1 MSFPGPSSPQRL
13 PGLSL
18 VPVPLPLPKAQSHP
32 APLPHLQPPHRA
44 GPAGSLGTGV
54 PPPHPASP
62 TGTVGGWPCPGF
74 GLSVLPPHVASL
86 ILFLPRILG
95 GGLGFWDLREG
106 RRGHGA
112 HGRVGALGLRCRRG
126 PTQPVPGAAGA
137 AGPVLGVGSA
147 PSCPP
152 LTLRSLSPGPWGV
165 EAPGEAAAAAV
176 RALSAR
182 LLGLA
187 ADLARD
193 PDPSVYLA
201 LRLASDHS
209 LRGEERYLARLQ
221 DAFQRRY
228 GRSLQAAGRPH
239 AAPHGHPQ
247 RDAAATEHSTYVHAE
262 VERPETGRLAL
273 YLLGLRAT
281 CPLPEPGAQ
290 RSLVTWLKYYLEE
303 DWAGSRRHGHPLSS
317 YYQYSLGV
325 LALCVHRKRVREEV
339 IRRLLAAEQHGRF
352 GHAGGSA
359 TDTEAVAALA
369 FACLERERLVGA
381 RLAAELRAATRG
393 VRRRMVEAQGQDG
406 FFGNVYS
413 TPWAMQ
419 VFIATNTCR
428 MQPAYGR
435 AMAALL
441 ENLDAFTI
449 AATMAQV
456 LPVLHGR
463 SYLDIASMRCQEEPD
478 TLTPI
483 GPEPPPEMP
492 GNMMVRLVVDC
503 PQLRCPRRRL
513 YDQPVH
519 ALAGASL
526 LDVLSAAAAQESHNF
541 TFDTQDTSQGP
552 FLSRVLGLEARQQ
565 KRSYWQLLT
574 APGTSLQ
581 MGVADYRPR
590 DGETLI
596 LRLSEW

>member
-1 MSFPGPSSPQRL
+1 MWL
-13 PGLSL
+13 L
-18 VPVPLPLPKAQSHP
+18 
-32 APLPHLQPPHRA
+32 
-44 GPAGSLGTGV
+44 
-54 PPPHPASP
+54 
-62 TGTVGGWPCPGF
+62 
-74 GLSVLPPHVASL
+74 L
-86 ILFLPRILG
+86 ILLQAAALPAQL
-95 GGLGFWDLREG
+95 
-106 RRGHGA
+106 
-112 HGRVGALGLRCRRG
+112 C
-126 PTQPVPGAAGA
+126 
-137 AGPVLGVGSA
+137 
-147 PSCPP
+147 
-152 LTLRSLSPGPWGV
+152 
-165 EAPGEAAAAAV
+165 EAPGQAAAV

-187 ADLARD
+187 AEPARD

-201 LRLASDHS
+201 LRLASDHDP
-209 LRGEERYLARLQ
+209 RGEEQYLARLR
-221 DAFQRRY
+221 DAIQHRY
-228 GRSLQAAGRPH
+228 SRSLQAAGWPH

-247 RDAAATEHSTYVHAE
+247 RDAAATEHSTSAE
-262 VERPETGRLAL
+262 AEWPETGRLAL

-281 CPLPEPGAQ
+281 CPPPEPGPQ

-303 DWAGSRRHGHPLSS
+303 DWAGSRRHGHPLTS

-325 LALCVHRKRVREEV
+325 LALCIHHKRVREEV
-339 IRRLLAAEQHGRF
+339 IRRLLVAEQHGRF

-359 TDTEAVAALA
+359 ADTEAVAALA

-419 VFIATNTCR
+419 VFIATNTCQT
-428 MQPAYGR
+428 QPAYGR

-441 ENLDAFTI
+441 ENLDAFTT

-456 LPVLHGR
+456 LPVLHGL
-463 SYLDIASMRCQEEPD
+463 SYLDIASMRCREEPG

-492 GNMMVRLVVDC
+492 GNKVVQLVVEC
-503 PQLRCPRRRL
+503 PKPQCPRRRL
-513 YDQPVH
+513 YDQLVP
-519 ALAGASL
+519 APAGASL
-526 LDVLSAAAAQESHNF
+526 LDVLRVAAAQGHHNF
-541 TFDTQDTSQGP
+541 TFDTQDTPQGP
-552 FLSRVLGLEARQQ
+552 FLSRVLGLEAQQ
-565 KRSYWQLLT
+565 RKRSYWQLLT
-574 APGTSLQ
+574 APNTSLQ